1 METRPQE
8 PPGSF
13 LIPRWYTAH
22 PARALNCF
30 QLRAMTPRVPLAAI
44 AAAFAHVT
52 LLGPAVYPELHP
64 VNICTPSR
72 DAQLVKPGPNWMREG
87 FERAGLPWR
96 SEPTLPTSV
105 MGKVRALF
113 TVASR
118 EPDVEPTAL
127 FQRARQVVHFSCSAS
142 VGLIVASFLSNKR
155 RCAIFAGA
163 MGGGAIATAAFY
175 GAIFCIFRNFLNF
188 GRREKDILD
197 VLGIPEGL
205 VVWSC
210 VIVGLISALG
220 SMMCVCLLLVEIAKT
235 VLPSDNQAVTTARIA
250 RLRRRFFPGIMLTD
264 VADMIATR
272 FATSKRHTAAVAAT
286 VDG

>member
-1 METRPQE
+1 M
-8 PPGSF
+8 G
-13 LIPRWYTAH
+13 
-22 PARALNCF
+22 
-30 QLRAMTPRVPLAAI
+30 
-44 AAAFAHVT
+44 
-52 LLGPAVYPELHP
+52 
-64 VNICTPSR
+64 
-72 DAQLVKPGPNWMREG
+72 
-87 FERAGLPWR
+87 WR

-210 VIVGLISALG
+210 VRQPSSDHRSYCAPSTALLPGHHADGRGRHDRHAFCDLQTPPPHGCG
-220 SMMCVCLLLVEIAKT
+220 SRHRGRLSIYRGRSGVHVEE
-235 VLPSDNQAVTTARIA
+235 LPQ
-250 RLRRRFFPGIMLTD
+250 
-264 VADMIATR
+264 
-272 FATSKRHTAAVAAT
+272 
-286 VDG
+286 

>member
-1 METRPQE
+1 
-8 PPGSF
+8 
-13 LIPRWYTAH
+13 
-22 PARALNCF
+22 
-30 QLRAMTPRVPLAAI
+30 MTPRAPLAAI

-52 LLGPAVYPELHP
+52 LLGRRCTRASPRQHLHAVERRATRADQ
-64 VNICTPSR
+64 I
-72 DAQLVKPGPNWMREG
+72 DAQG

-127 FQRARQVVHFSCSAS
+127 FQRARQVVHLSSLAS

-205 VVWSC
+205 FFMSC

-220 SMMCVCLLLVEIAKT
+220 GMMCVSSSRRDRENRAAVRQ
-235 VLPSDNQAVTTARIA
+235 PSSDYRRIM
-250 RLRRRFFPGIMLTD
+250 RLRRRFFRLP
-264 VADMIATR
+264 R
-272 FATSKRHTAAVAAT
+272 
-286 VDG
+286 DGRGRRS